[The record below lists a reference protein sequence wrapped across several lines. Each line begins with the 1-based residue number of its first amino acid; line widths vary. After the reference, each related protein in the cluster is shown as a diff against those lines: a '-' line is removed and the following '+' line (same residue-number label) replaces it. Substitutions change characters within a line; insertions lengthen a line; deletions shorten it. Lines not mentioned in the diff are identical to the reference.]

1 MNSPSDLSA
10 LQLDMNKLLGSCVM
24 HLDQAQKDTE
34 RVRAR
39 LANLPW
45 DVVNERGQGSL
56 EAARTHLHGCE
67 MELAQA
73 AWGGTSDPRA
83 CGSVRRR
90 AG

>member
-10 LQLDMNKLLGSCVM
+10 LQLDMNKLLESCVM

-45 DVVNERGQGSL
+45 DILDERGKGSL
-56 EAARTHLHGCE
+56 EEAREFLLSCESKLLHAKKQI
-67 MELAQA
+67 ELQKSR
-73 AWGGTSDPRA
+73 GTA
-83 CGSVRRR
+83 
-90 AG
+90 

>member
-10 LQLDMNKLLGSCVM
+10 LQLDMNKLLESCVM
-24 HLDQAQKDTE
+24 HLDQAQKDAE

-73 AWGGTSDPRA
+73 KKQIELQKSRGGK
-83 CGSVRRR
+83 G
-90 AG
+90 